1 MRQKIISIFYAL
13 LAACFYAVNMPV
25 SKTLLQT
32 VPPTMLAA
40 FLYLGA
46 GLGGGGMYLLR
57 KDKKQEENLTKKD
70 LPYTV
75 GMIALDIFAP
85 IALMFGLARTTSA
98 NASLLNN
105 FEIAATSVIAL
116 VIFKET
122 ISKRLWLAIFLV
134 TLSSALL
141 SFEDVSSLRFSYG
154 SLLVLLAAV
163 CWGLENN
170 CTRKISS
177 KNTYEIVTLKG
188 IGSGLGSLVIAFFL
202 GEKFPGAKHI
212 VFALALGFVAYG
224 LSIFFYI
231 KAQNVLGAAKTS
243 AYYAVAPF
251 IGAFLS
257 FVFLREALSPSYA
270 LALLLMVAGTILIA
284 ADTLLTS
291 HAHLHTHTI
300 VHTHDGVTHT
310 HVITHSHPHSHLR
323 EEGEHTHHHAIDKI
337 AP

>member
-1 MRQKIISIFYAL
+1 MRQKIISIFYAF

-46 GLGGGGMYLLR
+46 GLGVGGMYLLR

-231 KAQNVLGAAKTS
+231 KAQSFLGAAKTS

-257 FVFLREALSPSYA
+257 FVFLRQSLSPSYA

-323 EEGEHTHHHAIDKI
+323 EESEHTHHHAIDKI

>member
-1 MRQKIISIFYAL
+1 MIQKIISIFYAF

-46 GLGGGGMYLLR
+46 GLGVGGMYLLR

-231 KAQNVLGAAKTS
+231 KAQSFLGAAKTS

-323 EEGEHTHHHAIDKI
+323 EESEHTHHHAIDKI

>member
-1 MRQKIISIFYAL
+1 M
-13 LAACFYAVNMPV
+13 
-25 SKTLLQT
+25 
-32 VPPTMLAA
+32 
-40 FLYLGA
+40 
-46 GLGGGGMYLLR
+46 
-57 KDKKQEENLTKKD
+57 
-70 LPYTV
+70 
-75 GMIALDIFAP
+75 
-85 IALMFGLARTTSA
+85 
-98 NASLLNN
+98 
-105 FEIAATSVIAL
+105 
-116 VIFKET
+116 
-122 ISKRLWLAIFLV
+122 
-134 TLSSALL
+134 
-141 SFEDVSSLRFSYG
+141 
-154 SLLVLLAAV
+154 
-163 CWGLENN
+163 
-170 CTRKISS
+170 
-177 KNTYEIVTLKG
+177 
-188 IGSGLGSLVIAFFL
+188 
-202 GEKFPGAKHI
+202 
-212 VFALALGFVAYG
+212 AYG

-323 EEGEHTHHHAIDKI
+323 EESEHTHHHAIDKI

>member
-1 MRQKIISIFYAL
+1 MRQKIISIFYAF

-46 GLGGGGMYLLR
+46 GLGVGGMYLLR

-212 VFALALGFVAYG
+212 VFALALAFVAYG

-231 KAQNVLGAAKTS
+231 KAQNVLGAATTS
-243 AYYAVAPF
+243 ADYAVAPF

-323 EEGEHTHHHAIDKI
+323 EESEHTHHHAIDKI

>member
-46 GLGGGGMYLLR
+46 GLGVGGMYLLR

-105 FEIAATSVIAL
+105 FEIVATSVIAL
-116 VIFKET
+116 VVFKEAV
-122 ISKRLWLAIFLV
+122 SKRLWIAIFLV

-141 SFEDVSSLRFSYG
+141 SFEDISSLRFSYG

-170 CTRKISS
+170 CTRKIAS

-188 IGSGLGSLVIAFFL
+188 VGSGLGSLVVALVL
-202 GEKFPGAKHI
+202 GEKIPGLTYI
-212 VFALALGFVAYG
+212 ALALLLGFVAYG

>member
-1 MRQKIISIFYAL
+1 MRQKIISIFYAF

-46 GLGGGGMYLLR
+46 GLGVGGMYLLR

-105 FEIAATSVIAL
+105 FEIVATSVIAL
-116 VIFKET
+116 VVFKEAV
-122 ISKRLWLAIFLV
+122 SKRLWIAIFLV

-141 SFEDVSSLRFSYG
+141 SFEDISSLRFSYG

-323 EEGEHTHHHAIDKI
+323 EESEHTHHHAIDKI